1 MGLRDTIVTKT
12 IEAVERLTVRSA
24 LNPILWLCGLVTIP
38 SILVASYMTAVPT
51 WLVFLAC
58 APVAAALFGFLFLLF
73 VDRDKL
79 QSESYQLRKQGL
91 ELIEEKGDLRLIDAT
106 TIEVIAN
113 PDFPALPR
121 STSEGER

>member
-1 MGLRDTIVTKT
+1 MSLRDTIVTKAV
-12 IEAVERLTVRSA
+12 EAVERLTVRSA

-38 SILVASYMTAVPT
+38 SILVASYMASVPT
-51 WLVFLAC
+51 WLVLLAC
-58 APVAAALFGFLFLLF
+58 SPVAVALFGFLFLLF

-91 ELIEEKGDLRLIDAT
+91 ELIEEKGDLRVIDAA
-106 TIEVIAN
+106 TIEAIAN

-121 STSEGER
+121 STSEGEG